1 MAQQSTQP
9 GSADLLH
16 QKHPAL
22 GELLLQRYAHR
33 LIALTRKRLDRRLHG
48 KVDPEDV
55 VQSVFSSFCRS
66 HDEGQWEIIHED
78 DLWSLLVQITVR
90 KCHRHLEHFLAA
102 RRDVRREEQNASA
115 AQAVIDPKTTPEEA
129 SMLADMAEAV
139 MKRLSS
145 DIKRRIFALSLQG
158 YNVVE
163 ISEQVRYYKQG
174 VERVRAEIRTLLQ
187 TMMADDRPTRD

>member
-1 MAQQSTQP
+1 
-9 GSADLLH
+9 
-16 QKHPAL
+16 
-22 GELLLQRYAHR
+22 
-33 LIALTRKRLDRRLHG
+33 
-48 KVDPEDV
+48 
-55 VQSVFSSFCRS
+55 
-66 HDEGQWEIIHED
+66 
-78 DLWSLLVQITVR
+78 
-90 KCHRHLEHFLAA
+90 
-102 RRDVRREEQNASA
+102 
-115 AQAVIDPKTTPEEA
+115 
-129 SMLADMAEAV
+129 MLADMAEAV